1 MRQKPTIIVP
11 YLGATSDPQ
20 ALDIFLY
27 VRPDTNGVVGESI
40 ITKAIERC
48 PEYRKKI
55 KLIYMVNI
63 PGECIVRDRLIEH
76 YYALKIYFARNG
88 RQSLTLYMRQQLESF
103 FQCRWEDIEIVGA
116 FQAMELLNYN
126 EEELFNL
133 WVDEREVL
141 DIHGQTIKKIEGIY
155 VINYDVP
162 ALLKKNTSS
171 TDIAVMLLRL
181 WLPYQYMDSLAK
193 TIAQNM
199 VEQHILPA
207 GQTPARA
214 FHYSYGPFDQLRDGI
229 NFLFDNEQQHCSLSA
244 LSFGRYLLERG
255 VSEESIYHLI
265 DNPLVLLQEW
275 QQEPNETSLFMY
287 TRCRSYQESFKSL
300 QQIVA
305 QPLMQL

>member
-1 MRQKPTIIVP
+1 MSQKPTIIVP
-11 YLGATSDPQ
+11 YCGATSDPQ

-55 KLIYMVNI
+55 QLIYMVNI
-63 PGECIVRDRLIEH
+63 PGECIVQDQLIEH

-88 RQSLTLYMRQQLESF
+88 RQSLTPYMRQQLESF
-103 FQCRWEDIEIVGA
+103 FQCRWKDVEVVGA
-116 FQAMELLNYN
+116 FQAMQMLNYS

-133 WVDEREVL
+133 WVDKQEVL
-141 DIHGQTIKKIEGIY
+141 DIHGQTIKKIEDLY

-162 ALLKKNTSS
+162 ALLKKNTNS

-181 WLPYQYMDSLAK
+181 WLPYQYMDSLAER
-193 TIAQNM
+193 IAQNM
-199 VEQHILPA
+199 VEHHILPA

-229 NFLFDNEQQHCSLSA
+229 NFLFDNNHQHCNLNA

-255 VSEESIYHLI
+255 VTKESIYHLI
-265 DNPLVLLQEW
+265 DNPLVLLQENKR
-275 QQEPNETSLFMY
+275 EPSEASLFMY
-287 TRCRSYQESFKSL
+287 TRCRSYQETFKTL
-300 QQIVA
+300 QQIIA
-305 QPLMQL
+305 QPVMQL